1 MSTRVS
7 GELDPEYVSARRVLL
22 DALDTL
28 HAHRAALI
36 LVGAQALYLHA
47 GEADVAV
54 APSTTDG
61 DLALDPRA
69 LSDDPRIDEAMTSAG
84 FRLATPPGVW
94 RSIGNIQID
103 LLVPDAVGGA
113 GRRGARLGAHG
124 TEVARKSRGLEAAL
138 EDKSEFVIKAFEP
151 SDLREHRLA
160 VAGPA
165 ALLVAKL
172 HKLADRLSDPKR
184 LARKDAL
191 DVLRLLRAV
200 PTAHLATSLRRLMA
214 AEVSQAVTTEAI
226 AHLRTLFGSA
236 ASTGSQLAALAV
248 EGVGDPLTVAAS
260 CAVLAEELLSA
271 LASSIDRRDGP

>member
-36 LVGAQALYLHA
+36 LVGAQALYMHA

-200 PTAHLATSLRRLMA
+200 PTANLATSIRRLMD

-248 EGVGDPLTVAAS
+248 EGVGDPPTVAAS

-271 LASSIDRRDGP
+271 LASSADRNDGP